1 MWLSYTGTGLIVCKS
16 DSERR
21 SKDASQ
27 RHGLLTT
34 VAAVLALV
42 KPHIH
47 HSLTEL
53 YYALVHLSVSA
64 CMGVQ
69 GGHNRAKC
77 AQIVSN
83 PYDSESLQ

>member
-1 MWLSYTGTGLIVCKS
+1 MCKS
-16 DSERR
+16 ESERR

-47 HSLTEL
+47 HSLTKL
-53 YYALVHLSVSA
+53 NYALVHLSVSA

-69 GGHNRAKC
+69 GGCNREKC

-83 PYDSESLQ
+83 PYDSEGLQ